1 MQRQKR
7 ALAVHDISCLGKCS
21 LTAALPILS
30 AAGVECVALPT
41 AVLSTHTGGFTGYT
55 FRDLTADIA
64 PITAHWKTLH
74 LHFDAIYTGYLGSA
88 EQIGLVLRLF
98 DELSAADTLR
108 LVDPVM
114 GDHGVLYKG
123 FAPDYPQ
130 KMRALCAAADVIVP
144 NFTEASLLLG
154 RPYREGPFERAFVED
169 TLAALSELGP
179 KKVVLTGVSFDDAQL
194 GAAAWDNGH
203 IEYAFARRVQGQY
216 HGTGDVWGSSF
227 LAGLLSG
234 RTLGESC
241 RVACE
246 FTAQAVA
253 YTRESPMELCYG
265 VRFESALPKLMHDLG
280 IV

>member
-64 PITAHWKTLH
+64 PITAHWKTLN
-74 LHFDAIYTGYLGSA
+74 LHFDALYTGYLGSP
-88 EQIGLVLRLF
+88 EQIGLVLRLL
-98 DELSAADTLR
+98 DELSDADTLR

-144 NFTEASLLLG
+144 NLTEASLLLG
-154 RPYREGPFERAFVED
+154 TPYREGPFERAFVED

-179 KKVVLTGVSFDDAQL
+179 RKVVLTGVSFDDEQL
-194 GAAAWDNGH
+194 GAAAWDDGRV
-203 IEYAFARRVQGQY
+203 EYAFARRVQGQY

-234 RTLGESC
+234 RTLGESA

-265 VRFESALPKLMHDLG
+265 VRFEAALPKLMHDLG
-280 IV
+280 LV

>member
-64 PITAHWKTLH
+64 PITAHWKTLN
-74 LHFDAIYTGYLGSA
+74 LHFDALYTGYLGSP

-98 DELSAADTLR
+98 DELSDADTLR

-144 NFTEASLLLG
+144 NLTEASLLLG
-154 RPYREGPFERAFVED
+154 TPYREGPFERAFIED

-179 KKVVLTGVSFDDAQL
+179 RKVVLTGVSFDDEQL
-194 GAAAWDNGH
+194 GAAAWDDGRV
-203 IEYAFARRVQGQY
+203 EYAFARRVQGQY

-234 RTLGESC
+234 RTLGESA

-265 VRFESALPKLMHDLG
+265 VRFEAALPKLMHDLG
-280 IV
+280 LV